1 MLDYLNPSDWDDP
14 PEIKIMQI
22 TVAFVNHP
30 NKNPKFGSIKGED
43 GRYYDVDAHMVS
55 KYRKGM
61 TFDAPVKERE
71 YGGKT
76 YYSIPSSFDP
86 TGGQPPVS
94 VATTAENIRN
104 GYASAA
110 PPRPAVNGSTH
121 STPRQMFIM
130 GVVGRAMGSG
140 TFQPDAIELL
150 TQKAGE
156 AWDLHG

>member
-22 TVAFVNHP
+22 TVAFVNRP

-43 GRYYDVDAHMVS
+43 GRYYDIDAHMVD

-86 TGGQPPVS
+86 AGGQAAPP
-94 VATTAENIRN
+94 APN
-104 GYASAA
+104 GQASPA
-110 PPRPAVNGSTH
+110 PPRPASNGNTH

-140 TFQPDAIELL
+140 TFQPADIELL